1 MCFLRSPLCMY
12 TWVINVC
19 PGWKT
24 AGNRGNHQNF
34 DPTLLTKKL
43 WPFNMRMKQKKNF
56 SEKINLKWPPK
67 KKLIFQNRQFLKF
80 FRENFLDWSL
90 GWNDW
95 SEGHWFGSNYMAVR
109 QSNMSSKT
117 GKKCIFSGFLPSLS
131 LCWTASRLYRLSQIN
146 ALHINQSN

>member
-67 KKLIFQNRQFLKF
+67 KKTYLSKSPILKQAKNAFLVFFGPFWAYVRQPHVYIDWAKSMPFASINSTNPRTDPRN
-80 FRENFLDWSL
+80 FRE
-90 GWNDW
+90 
-95 SEGHWFGSNYMAVR
+95 
-109 QSNMSSKT
+109 K
-117 GKKCIFSGFLPSLS
+117 I
-131 LCWTASRLYRLSQIN
+131 SRIGDFEK
-146 ALHINQSN
+146 